1 LASKVLLNRVRPK
14 TLMLG
19 GISTVIVSLL
29 LSSRLHTGAS
39 YPEVLVALV
48 LLGVGSGTSLVTL
61 TSASLA
67 GVEPQDAGAASGLVN
82 VIQQVG
88 AALGLAVL
96 VTVFGGVT
104 GHAQL
109 GAGGSTVELAA
120 RLAIVHGLDVVFGV
134 GALFALVALVM
145 VAVLVRVPAPVAE
158 LDRDEEADL
167 VDGEDVVWGEVA

>member
-1 LASKVLLNRVRPK
+1 
-14 TLMLG
+14 M
-19 GISTVIVSLL
+19 
-29 LSSRLHTGAS
+29 
-39 YPEVLVALV
+39 

-67 GVEPQDAGAASGLVN
+67 GVEPADAGAASGLVN

-96 VTVFGGVT
+96 VTVFGGVA

-109 GAGGSTVELAA
+109 GAATSTATLAGRA
-120 RLAIVHGLDVVFGV
+120 AMVHGLDVAFGV

-145 VAVLVRVPAPVAE
+145 VAVIVRLPASSVAPSRSEVAEEPAPIYDE
-158 LDRDEEADL
+158 YLDARLRSWSPDPATPKDSSP
-167 VDGEDVVWGEVA
+167 DRRGAISRRSGSKARSPGGRP

>member
-1 LASKVLLNRVRPK
+1 VRPK

-19 GISTVIVSLL
+19 GIATVIVSLL
-29 LSSRLHTGAS
+29 LSSRLHAGAS
-39 YPEVLVALV
+39 YAEILFTLV

-96 VTVFGGVT
+96 VTVFGGVA

-109 GAGGSTVELAA
+109 GTGSSTVELAA
-120 RLAIVHGLDVVFGV
+120 RVSLVHGLDVVFGV
-134 GALFALVALVM
+134 GALFALAALVM
-145 VAVLVRVPAPVAE
+145 VAVLVRVPATAVE
-158 LDRDEEADL
+158 LDTGEGAEL
-167 VDGEDVVWGEVA
+167 VDGEGMAWDEVA